1 MDAPFNPCLSSKS
14 AIIRRSDGPKLIAPP
29 PKHIRPPPRHIRPPS
44 RVVVPPPRTTRPN
57 QVEIESCPTIP
68 AKETGTWKD
77 GKEYP
82 LVKMDISSA
91 SHPFY
96 TGKQRIADSEGR
108 AEKFKKK
115 FGARHAMKPQS

>member
-1 MDAPFNPCLSSKS
+1 MKKDIHPEFREVIFKDVSCDFEYKTLST
-14 AIIRRSDGPKLIAPP
+14 IN
-29 PKHIRPPPRHIRPPS
+29 
-44 RVVVPPPRTTRPN
+44 TR
-57 QVEIESCPTIP
+57 ETI
-68 AKETGTWKD
+68 TWTD

-96 TGKQRIADSEGR
+96 TGKQRIASAEGR

-115 FGARHAMKPQS
+115 FGSRHMK

>member
-1 MDAPFNPCLSSKS
+1 MTLLEVSMK
-14 AIIRRSDGPKLIAPP
+14 K
-29 PKHIRPPPRHIRPPS
+29 
-44 RVVVPPPRTTRPN
+44 
-57 QVEIESCPTIP
+57 EIHPQYREVIFKDVSCDFEYKTMSTIH
-68 AKETGTWKD
+68 AKETTTWTD

-96 TGKQRIADSEGR
+96 TGKQRISDSEGR

-115 FGARHAMKPQS
+115 FGGRHAMKAQS